1 MRSPEEY
8 IYTKF
13 SIILL
18 FSTYILNKHY
28 FSFRGA
34 EPCEGDIPEKC
45 SAFFFLVNIV
55 KYI

>member
-13 SIILL
+13 SILLL